1 MNSYP
6 LGSSLILSATFTDID
21 NHTVDPTTITCST
34 RDPLGVEFDYADPE
48 VIKVSSGVYSCQIAP
63 TVPGVWRYRWR
74 GIGAVLA
81 ANESKFEI
89 KPSDFMPQV

>member
-6 LGSSLILSATFTDID
+6 LGSSLLLSATFTDIED
-21 NHTVDPTTITCST
+21 RTVDPTIITLST
-34 RDPLGVEFDYADPE
+34 RDPTGAEFDYTSPD
-48 VIKVSSGVYSCQIAP
+48 ITKVTSGVYTCQVAP

-89 KPSDFMPQV
+89 KPSDFMP

>member
-1 MNSYP
+1 MKSYP
-6 LGSSLILSATFTDID
+6 LGSSILLSATFTDISD
-21 NHTVDPTTITCST
+21 HVVDPTAITLST
-34 RDPLGVEFDYADPE
+34 RDPAGVRFDYTDPE
-48 VIKVSSGVYSCQIAP
+48 VVKVSTGVYSCQIAP
-63 TVPGVWRYRWR
+63 TVPGVWRYRFR